1 MRPKP
6 EQGAK
11 KVGVRTVLQADL
23 KNYCEHFFC
32 SIGDKYMRR
41 LLPLLGLSVLGAC
54 ASQPARKYVV
64 FFSNQSVEL
73 NDTARNVIAEAARK
87 AQNHPGSIVQVEGY
101 AAAGGDLSA
110 DALIAIQRAKLVAET
125 LHEDG
130 VSGDRIRQTP
140 RAPSSGE
147 GMTVGARRVE
157 IELVSP

>member
-1 MRPKP
+1 
-6 EQGAK
+6 
-11 KVGVRTVLQADL
+11 
-23 KNYCEHFFC
+23 
-32 SIGDKYMRR
+32 MRR
-41 LLPLLGLSVLGAC
+41 LLPLLSLSILAAC
-54 ASQPARKYVV
+54 ASQPGRKYVV

-73 NDTARNVIAEAARK
+73 NDTAKNVIAEAARK
-87 AQNHPGSIVQVEGY
+87 AQSHPGSIVQVEGY

-110 DALIAIQRAKLVAET
+110 DALIAIQRAKLVAAE

-140 RAPSSGE
+140 RAPTNGE